1 MQPPKDEVRLI
12 TLGDDLHPHIDL
24 AVTTMAKAVG
34 STYGPGGRP
43 VLIKK
48 RYVEPML
55 STDGVT
61 VARNIAGHGFKMKG
75 AQPAADAAR
84 LIYQASEK
92 TNKTAGD
99 GTTATVVLL
108 EALYKSGY
116 KQIAAGVDAMVLKR
130 KIDDAREQICQ
141 FIESKSLECDKQKLD
156 QVAITSGKDEALGHL
171 ISDLVWEMGA
181 DGTTTIEYQNAP
193 HVEVEKVTGYLFGSG
208 FRHLAVNEVELNDPL
223 VFVSQ
228 KRLAAKGDIIPLLE
242 LIHKSKE
249 AFGTER
255 QFVLIAD
262 VSGPALETLVYAI
275 QNQMVDGLSIQPP
288 AFGADGHDYFV
299 DIATY
304 TGAKLILESDN
315 FKDVTYDHSGS
326 IKKARIGRDKSTL
339 YGDNH
344 TGNKIADRI
353 AEIKKQMKGDI
364 SPSMKEQLEG
374 RLAKLSGKVAIIKV
388 GAATEVEREELFFR
402 VEDAVEACK
411 SALSSGIVAGGATTL
426 LFASEMKPVLPVY
439 DADKIHAA
447 DLDLT
452 SGEVMVVS
460 DVDAAQYIQGN
471 HVLPRFIREALQ
483 QPFQLLM
490 SNAAERGEYRLEQ
503 VLKAGYGYGFDLKHM
518 TDEPVDMLENGTVD
532 AAKVV
537 LQTVK
542 NAFSVAGGLLSA
554 GGSISEDESN
564 EEAK

>member
-1 MQPPKDEVRLI
+1 MNPNMKDETRLI

-48 RYVEPML
+48 KYIEPML

-61 VARNIAGHGFKMKG
+61 VARNIAGHGFRMKG

-108 EALYKSGY
+108 DALYKSGY
-116 KQIAAGVDAMVLKR
+116 KQIAAGVDAMILKR
-130 KIDDAREQICQ
+130 KIDDAREKVCK
-141 FIESKSLECDKQKLD
+141 FVESKSLECDKQKLD
-156 QVAITSGKDEALGHL
+156 QVAITSGKDESLGHL

-193 HVEVEKVTGYLFGSG
+193 HIEVDKVTGYLFGSG
-208 FRHLAVNEVELNDPL
+208 FRHLAVNEVELVDPL

-228 KRLAAKGDIIPLLE
+228 KRLAAKNDIIPFLE
-242 LIHKSKE
+242 I
-249 AFGTER
+249 AVQQQR
-255 QFVLIAD
+255 QFVIVGD
-262 VSGPALETLVYAI
+262 VSGAALETLVWAI
-275 QNQMVDGLSIQPP
+275 QNQKADGLTIQPP
-288 AFGADGHDYFV
+288 AFGADGHEYFV

-304 TGAKLILESDN
+304 TGARLILEAEN
-315 FKDVTYDHSGS
+315 FKDVTAEYSGS
-326 IKKARIGRDKSTL
+326 IKKANIARDKATL

-344 TGNKIADRI
+344 TGDAIADRI
-353 AEIKKQMKGDI
+353 AEIKKQMKQDI
-364 SPSMKEQLEG
+364 SPSMKEQLES

-411 SALSSGIVAGGATTL
+411 SALSSGIVAGGATAL
-426 LFASEMKPVLPVY
+426 LFASE
-439 DADKIHAA
+439 
-447 DLDLT
+447 
-452 SGEVMVVS
+452 EC
-460 DVDAAQYIQGN
+460 DVDTF
-471 HVLPRFIREALQ
+471 VRDALK
-483 QPFQLLM
+483 QPFKLLM
-490 SNAAERGEYRLEQ
+490 SNAAERADYRLEQ
-503 VLKAGYGYGFDLKHM
+503 VLRAGYGYGFNLKNM
-518 TDEPVDMLENGTVD
+518 TPEPIDMIETGTVD
-532 AAKVV
+532 ATKVV

-554 GGSISEDESN
+554 GGSISEDKED
-564 EEAK
+564 ETTK

>member
-12 TLGDDLHPHIDL
+12 TLGDNLHPHINE
-24 AVTTMAKAVG
+24 AVKVMSSAVG

-48 RYVEPML
+48 KYVEPML

-108 EALYKSGY
+108 GELYKSGY

-130 KIDDAREQICQ
+130 RIDAAREEVCK
-141 FIESKSLECDKQKLD
+141 FVDSKSLKCDKEKLD

-193 HVEVEKVTGYLFGSG
+193 NVEVEKVTGYLFGAG
-208 FRHLAVNEVELNDPL
+208 FRNLAVNEVELAEPL

-228 KRLAAKGDIIPLLE
+228 KRIASKNDIIPFLE
-242 LIHKSKE
+242 LS
-249 AFGTER
+249 AANQR
-255 QFVLIAD
+255 QFVIVGD
-262 VSGPALETLVYAI
+262 VSGAALETLVWAI
-275 QNQMVDGLSIQPP
+275 QNQKADGLTIQPP
-288 AFGADGHDYFV
+288 AFGADGHEYFV

-315 FKDVTYDHSGS
+315 FKDITLGYSGS

-344 TGNKIADRI
+344 TGDAIADRI
-353 AEIKKQMKGDI
+353 TEIKKQMKQDI
-364 SPSMKEQLEG
+364 STSMKEQLEG

-426 LFASEMKPVLPVY
+426 LFASEELK
-439 DADKIHAA
+439 
-447 DLDLT
+447 LDQF
-452 SGEVMVVS
+452 VK
-460 DVDAAQYIQGN
+460 D
-471 HVLPRFIREALQ
+471 ALQ
-483 QPFQLLM
+483 QPFKLLM
-490 SNAAERGEYRLEQ
+490 SNAAERADYRLEQ
-503 VLKAGYGYGFDLKHM
+503 VLRGGYGQGFDLKNM
-518 TDEPVDMLENGTVD
+518 TPEPIDLIANGTVD
-532 AAKVV
+532 ATKVV

-554 GGSISEDESN
+554 GGSISEDVSDDEKS
-564 EEAK
+564 